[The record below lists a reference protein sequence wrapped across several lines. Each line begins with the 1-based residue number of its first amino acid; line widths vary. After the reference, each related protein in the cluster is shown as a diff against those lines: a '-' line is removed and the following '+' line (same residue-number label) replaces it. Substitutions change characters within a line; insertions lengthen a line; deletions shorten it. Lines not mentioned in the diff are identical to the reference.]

1 MARKRL
7 VFVYVL
13 NILAAF
19 AVVMLHVSLDVFS
32 PQAGGDPRW
41 FTSFLLQ
48 AAFIFAVP
56 VFFAVSGMNL
66 LGYREKYDTRTFF
79 FKRVRRVGVVLVFGS
94 AVCYLAYGLFPHA
107 FGMGEGEGPV
117 SFLGFVRGVLTD
129 SINDTYWFFYVLIY
143 LYVLTPLLSLAASH
157 RRLLEYMLACC
168 FLVSV
173 VIPMADNLGADRS
186 LFNEVLGW
194 PAFANEA
201 LFYYLG
207 GYYLFR
213 YVDRPDGFPVPCQAS
228 AALYAVSTVA
238 MALVSAGFNGIV
250 GFDAVPAAY
259 ESYWISVASPLC
271 AVQAASVFMCAM
283 ALEPRFSRCSGR
295 GLRALVSLSQ
305 ASLGVYLI
313 QMPIINWLGWRL
325 PFPRYQ
331 WLQPTVVR
339 GVSVFAAALAL
350 SLTWCWVWGRIKQV
364 ASRSC
369 LRVAAG
375 EGEGR

>member
-107 FGMGEGEGPV
+107 FGLGEGAGSI
-117 SFLGFVRGVLTD
+117 SFLGFVRGFLTN
-129 SINDTYWFFYVLIY
+129 SINDTYWFLYAIIY
-143 LYVLTPLLSLAASH
+143 LYVLTPLLSLAAN
-157 RRLLEYMLACC
+157 RKKLLEYILACSL
-168 FLVSV
+168 FISIL
-173 VIPMADNLGADRS
+173 IPMAVNLGLDRS
-186 LFNEVLGW
+186 LFSELFGW

-201 LFYYLG
+201 LFYYVAG
-207 GYYLFR
+207 F
-213 YVDRPDGFPVPCQAS
+213 YVFHYVNREDGFPAPAWMLVAAYALSTVCMAAAS
-228 AALYAVSTVA
+228 AAS
-238 MALVSAGFNGIV
+238 NGV
-250 GFDAVPAAY
+250 VDFAAVPEVY
-259 ESYWISVASPLC
+259 DRYWISTASPLC
-271 AVQAASVFMCAM
+271 AVQALSVFCAVM
-283 ALEPRFSRCSGR
+283 AFEPRLGR
-295 GLRALVSLSQ
+295 LGEGARRLLARLSAL
-305 ASLGVYLI
+305 SLGVYII

-325 PFPRYQ
+325 QFPRYH
-331 WLQPTVVR
+331 WLQSAVVR
-339 GVSVFAAALAL
+339 GVVVFAAALVISLVWNAL
-350 SLTWCWVWGRIKQV
+350 YTKVRSRLAPRTPVTGRGI
-364 ASRSC
+364 R
-369 LRVAAG
+369 
-375 EGEGR
+375 